1 MLSIGHVGFL
11 MTKEFMV
18 ELEFFVDS
26 QVALLFLKSH
36 SSTSLIV
43 GQ

>member
-26 QVALLFLKSH
+26 QVAH
-36 SSTSLIV
+36 SSTSLLV